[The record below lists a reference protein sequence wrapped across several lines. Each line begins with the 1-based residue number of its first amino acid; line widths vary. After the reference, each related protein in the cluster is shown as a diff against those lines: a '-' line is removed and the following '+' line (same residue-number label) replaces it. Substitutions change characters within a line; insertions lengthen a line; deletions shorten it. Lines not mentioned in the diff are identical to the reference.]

1 MNNNFGF
8 KIIGVISHDKII
20 GMNNLKN
27 VVDNYLCGE

>member
-1 MNNNFGF
+1 MDTNFEI

-27 VVDNYLCGE
+27 VVDNN